1 MRPTRLPSRQHA
13 GQAGKRD
20 PDHVL
25 AMHWLACR
33 VTVAVERDERDIR
46 VSIPLCRALLKPR
59 AERAAKR
66 AAA

>member
-1 MRPTRLPSRQHA
+1 
-13 GQAGKRD
+13 
-20 PDHVL
+20 
-25 AMHWLACR
+25 MHWLACR